1 MQNITKR
8 YSSNSFIHWILI
20 WLVYLVLNKKREN
33 KKAVVSDVVASVIYV
48 KIISEKVMFY
58 IYSGS
63 TERFYN
69 IRQHVNCESENVIY
83 LVICKNFKIQYVGM
97 LVLLP
102 VNIRSDSVALLQ
114 NTRPFRG
121 FRFFFFLHRLPFI
134 GLWFVSYYFLSYFW
148 AILKKIAH
156 VSVVWAYESLW
167 LCIFVSL

>member
-1 MQNITKR
+1 MNINLVGLFGP
-8 YSSNSFIHWILI
+8 YLILI

-83 LVICKNFKIQYVGM
+83 LY
-97 LVLLP
+97 
-102 VNIRSDSVALLQ
+102 
-114 NTRPFRG
+114 
-121 FRFFFFLHRLPFI
+121 
-134 GLWFVSYYFLSYFW
+134 
-148 AILKKIAH
+148 
-156 VSVVWAYESLW
+156 
-167 LCIFVSL
+167 

>member
-1 MQNITKR
+1 MV
-8 YSSNSFIHWILI
+8 F
-20 WLVYLVLNKKREN
+20 LVLNKKREN
-33 KKAVVSDVVASVIYV
+33 KKATVSDVVASVIYV

-69 IRQHVNCESENVIY
+69 IRQLVNCESENVIY

-121 FRFFFFLHRLPFI
+121 FRFFFPI
-134 GLWFVSYYFLSYFW
+134 
-148 AILKKIAH
+148 
-156 VSVVWAYESLW
+156 
-167 LCIFVSL
+167 

>member
-1 MQNITKR
+1 MNINLVGLFGP
-8 YSSNSFIHWILI
+8 YLILI

-121 FRFFFFLHRLPFI
+121 FRFFFSYI
-134 GLWFVSYYFLSYFW
+134 GYHS
-148 AILKKIAH
+148 
-156 VSVVWAYESLW
+156 
-167 LCIFVSL
+167 